1 MDKIIAVVGPT
12 ASGKTEYAVR
22 LALKMGAEIVSADS
36 MQIYRHMDVGT
47 AKPSMAERRGV
58 EHHMIDVVEPD
69 EPFSVAAYQKMAL
82 DCIRGALSR
91 AKPVIVAGGTGLYIQ
106 ALACNIAYPER
117 AGDEA
122 CRRRLEA
129 LALERGNGCLA
140 DMLAAVDPASAG
152 RIHINDRKR
161 LIRAL
166 EIYETTGVTQ
176 TELIARSRATPPAY
190 AFEPRGLF
198 VERAELYGRINRR
211 VDAMIKNGLPDEARA
226 LFGKYGRGDG
236 RGGTALQA
244 IGYKE
249 MADYIDGRCA
259 LEDAAEKIKLE
270 TRRYAKRQMTWFR
283 KMSGIAWVDATGGP
297 PWLCD
302 LTVAAKV

>member
-1 MDKIIAVVGPT
+1 
-12 ASGKTEYAVR
+12 
-22 LALKMGAEIVSADS
+22 
-36 MQIYRHMDVGT
+36 
-47 AKPSMAERRGV
+47 
-58 EHHMIDVVEPD
+58 
-69 EPFSVAAYQKMAL
+69 
-82 DCIRGALSR
+82 
-91 AKPVIVAGGTGLYIQ
+91 
-106 ALACNIAYPER
+106 
-117 AGDEA
+117 
-122 CRRRLEA
+122 
-129 LALERGNGCLA
+129 
-140 DMLAAVDPASAG
+140 MLAAVDPASAG

-176 TELIARSRATPPAY
+176 TELIARSRATPPEH
-190 AFEPRGLF
+190 AFELRGLF

-226 LFGKYGRGDG
+226 LFGQYGRGDG

-249 MADYIDGRCA
+249 MADYFDGRCS

-283 KMSGIAWVDATGGP
+283 KMSGIAWIGATDGP
-297 PWLCD
+297 P
-302 LTVAAKV
+302 